1 MHLVLLCYERRVWFR
16 MFREPLVMGMRLLS
30 WWHGVDPN
38 AYPVRAEACRGCI
51 RFRKNVLKQVSPTF
65 RVLNGLVNP
74 WFNSLRD
81 SLVTEQE
88 KLEAKR
94 LPAER
99 GLGN

>member
-1 MHLVLLCYERRVWFR
+1 MHLVLLCYQRSLWFR
-16 MFREPLVMGMRLLS
+16 MFREPLVMGMRVMS
-30 WWHGVDPN
+30 WWHRIDPN
-38 AYPVRAEACRGCI
+38 DYPVHSEACRGCI

-65 RVLNGLVNP
+65 RILNDLVNP
-74 WFNSLRD
+74 RFNRLRD

-88 KLEAKR
+88 RREAKS